1 MGSANMSGQSYKFF
15 KSRAPAAHA
24 STGGDDSITEVAQ
37 SPKRVLEVDL
47 TNSPQP
53 LVTTK
58 LIPRTRPTPV
68 TPLGASSEA
77 PVEEDIDDNAVDTT
91 HEFST
96 SDSLNLAS
104 SEEEEDTSIVLDNL
118 ASFEE
123 DTSVVLE
130 VSSEFE
136 NISYEEGDG
145 SDIPDVSDLSVAHEE
160 GATDD
165 AADNR
170 TPKKVVEI
178 DLTAS
183 PANNPS
189 SPPGSNHGCSV
200 CLDSLRDIRKSS
212 VKEQVTTSCG
222 HLFCSSC
229 IRTQLSVRPLCPVC
243 RKRDPKIIT
252 IYNRLD

>member
-1 MGSANMSGQSYKFF
+1 MGKFF
-15 KSRAPAAHA
+15 KSRAPVANV
-24 STGGDDSITEVAQ
+24 STNGDDSITEVAQ

-58 LIPRTRPTPV
+58 LIPRARPTPV

-136 NISYEEGDG
+136 N
-145 SDIPDVSDLSVAHEE
+145 VSDLSVADEE

-183 PANNPS
+183 PANNHS

>member
-58 LIPRTRPTPV
+58 LIPRTRPTP
-68 TPLGASSEA
+68 TPPLGASSEA
-77 PVEEDIDDNAVDTT
+77 PVEEGTDDNADDTT

-104 SEEEEDTSIVLDNL
+104 SEEEED
-118 ASFEE
+118 AS
-123 DTSVVLE
+123 VILE

-136 NISYEEGDG
+136 DITYEEGDG
-145 SDIPDVSDLSVAHEE
+145 SDIPDLSDLSVAADEE

-165 AADNR
+165 ANDR

-183 PANNPS
+183 PAVGS
-189 SPPGSNHGCSV
+189 SSASPPGANHGCSV

-229 IRTQLSVRPLCPVC
+229 IRTQLSVRPICPVC